1 MTNDKTNNPFEGF
14 KQLSDMWE
22 KQVNGLLY
30 MLTDNKEFVRTANM
44 GLDVHSRYM
53 ELLRKNQELLAGFL
67 NIPTKKDVANAAKLA
82 VQAEGKIDALEEQIW
97 DLQDHSSALNNENS
111 KIFQEM
117 VSIVKHIKTEL
128 QKTEE
133 ELAETKRLVVDLQE
147 IRQAIVEIRLMQV
160 NLQELRKEVEE
171 MKEIQA
177 KVDEADANGS
187 KLLQL
192 EVQGLK
198 QGISQ
203 LSDIKKEISSLKTL
217 VKKEKEKEKDIALT
231 GAGTS
236 K

>member
-1 MTNDKTNNPFEGF
+1 MTKDKTYDPFEGF
-14 KQLSDMWE
+14 KQLSEICE

-44 GLDVHSRYM
+44 GIEAHSRYM
-53 ELLRKNQELLAGFL
+53 ELLRKNQEILAGFL

-82 VQAEGKIDALEEQIW
+82 VQAEGKIDTLEEQIW
-97 DLQDHSSALNNENS
+97 ALQDHSSASNNENF

-117 VSIVKHIKTEL
+117 VSIVKQIKAEFHKTE
-128 QKTEE
+128 Q
-133 ELAETKRLVVDLQE
+133 ELAETKRLVKDLHE
-147 IRQAIVEIRLMQV
+147 IREAIVEIRLMQV

-171 MKEIQA
+171 MKELQA
-177 KVDEADANGS
+177 KVDEADATGS
-187 KLLQL
+187 QLLQL
-192 EVQGLK
+192 EVQGIK

-217 VKKEKEKEKDIALT
+217 VKKEKEKDIALT